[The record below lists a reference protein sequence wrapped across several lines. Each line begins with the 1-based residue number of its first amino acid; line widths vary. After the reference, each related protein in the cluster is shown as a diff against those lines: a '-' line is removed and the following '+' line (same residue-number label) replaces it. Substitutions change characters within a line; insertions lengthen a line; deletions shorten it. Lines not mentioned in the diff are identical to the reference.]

1 MKNTYTLTM
10 SVLVLL
16 ISISCQQNAPQTFD
30 VSGMDLNVAPSSDF
44 DNYANGG
51 WKINNPLP
59 ADKARFGT
67 FDQLRDEAEKQLQSL
82 FEKVSSMEHEQGSVG
97 QKIADFFLAGMDST
111 SIETL
116 GAGPLEPFLR
126 KIKALSSV
134 NELNAFIAEA
144 HASGNGILFSFY
156 GSADRKN
163 SEWVIAQL
171 YQGGLGISDSDYYLN
186 SDTRSSEIRQEYLVH
201 ISRMFQLTGDDSL
214 TAKNKAHKVMALETR
229 LASASMTRLERRD
242 PHKTYNKM
250 DIRGLVEIAPA
261 LDWASFFTLVGLT
274 QLGEIN
280 VGMPEFFKEVNSL
293 IEGLPLEDWKAY
305 LSWHTISSAAPYL
318 SSAFVD
324 ENFRFYGKVMQ
335 GQEENRLRWKRVQ
348 GTVNGS
354 LSEAIGQL
362 YVAEYFPPKAKK
374 RMLNLVENLRISLG
388 KRIENL
394 EWMSGE
400 TQQKAQEKLTSINV
414 KIGYPDQWR
423 DYSGLEIA
431 KGAYYENVLRARK
444 FNAEYN
450 RGKINKPVDKGEWF
464 MSPQTVNAYYNP
476 SMNEIVFP
484 AAILQPPFFY
494 LDADDALNYGAIGV
508 VIGHE
513 MTHGF
518 DDQGRKYDA
527 KGNLNNWWTEEDSK
541 RFEERTQVLIDQYNE
556 FPILDS
562 LFADGKLTLGENIAD
577 LGGLNISYQAFQEGG
592 KKTKPIDG
600 FTSDQRFFL
609 SYARIWANNTR
620 ERELQRLTKEDVH
633 SIGRWRVMGPLRNM
647 PEFHKAFSIQPG
659 SFMYLDEGL
668 RASIW

>member
-1 MKNTYTLTM
+1 MKITYPLTM
-10 SVLVLL
+10 STIVLL
-16 ISISCQQNAPQTFD
+16 ISISCQPNAQQTFE
-30 VSGMDLNVAPSSDF
+30 VEGMDLNIAPSADF

-51 WKINNPLP
+51 WKIKNLLP
-59 ADKARFGT
+59 ADKARYGT
-67 FDQLRDEAEKQLQSL
+67 FDKLRDEAEKQLQSL
-82 FEKVSSMEHEQGSVG
+82 FEKVSSVEHEPGSIG
-97 QKIADFFLAGMDST
+97 QKIADFYHSGMDSA
-111 SIETL
+111 SIDTL
-116 GAGPLEPFLR
+116 GAGPILPLLA
-126 KIKALSSV
+126 KIEAIATTKEVQEA
-134 NELNAFIAEA
+134 IAEA
-144 HASGNGILFSFY
+144 HTSGNGILFSFY

-163 SEWVIAQL
+163 SDWVIAQL
-171 YQGGLGISDSDYYLN
+171 SQGGLGLSDRDYYLN
-186 SDTRSSEIRQEYLVH
+186 SDKRSVEIRKEYLNH

-214 TAKNKAHKVMALETR
+214 TAENKAQRVMVLETR

-250 DIRGLVEIAPA
+250 NVSGLIEIAPA
-261 LDWASFFTLVGLT
+261 FDWNGYFTQIGLPEP
-274 QLGEIN
+274 GDIN
-280 VGMPEFFKEVNSL
+280 VGMPDFFKEVNTMIDDLS
-293 IEGLPLEDWKAY
+293 LEDWKTY
-305 LSWHTISSAAPYL
+305 LSWNTISSAAPYL

-335 GQEENRLRWKRVQ
+335 GQEENRVRWKRIQ
-348 GTVNGS
+348 GIVNGS

-362 YVAEYFPPKAKK
+362 YVAKYFPPKAKK
-374 RMLNLVENLRISLG
+374 KMLKLVGNLRISLG
-388 KRIENL
+388 KRIDSL

-400 TQQKAQEKLTSINV
+400 TKLKAREKLANMNV

-423 DYSGLEIA
+423 DYSNLEIV
-431 KGAYYENVLRARK
+431 KGSYYENVLRARK
-444 FNAEYN
+444 FNTEYN

-464 MSPQTVNAYYNP
+464 MSPQTVNAYYSS

-527 KGNLNNWWTEEDSK
+527 NGNLNNWWTEDDSK
-541 RFEERTQVLIDQYNE
+541 RFEERTQVLVDQYNE

-562 LFADGKLTLGENIAD
+562 LYADGKLTLGENIAD

-592 KKTKPIDG
+592 KKTKPIEG
-600 FTSDQRFFL
+600 FTSEQRFFL

-647 PEFHKAFSIQPG
+647 PEFHEAFSIQPG
-659 SFMYLDEGL
+659 SFMYLEENL
-668 RASIW
+668 KASIW